1 MRIGLSI
8 VVAAALMVAGCVTAE
23 QNEAKAAA
31 AQERLAAVK
40 AESTGEKVSLNNS
53 LEEHGEMT
61 LLDDETGEEK
71 MICKYMK
78 TTGSRF
84 GNKVCATP
92 KEWEQKRIDSQENVR
107 KTQRN
112 MNAGCPSGTIC

>member
-1 MRIGLSI
+1 MAFG
-8 VVAAALMVAGCVTAE
+8 AALLVTGCVTAE

-40 AESTGEKVSLNNS
+40 AESTGEKVSLDKS
-53 LEEHGEMT
+53 LEEHGTMT
-61 LLDDETGEEK
+61 LLDDKTGEEK
-71 MICKYMK
+71 MVCKYMK

-84 GNKVCATP
+84 GKKVCATP
-92 KEWEQKRIDSQENVR
+92 REWEQKRIDSQENVR

-112 MNAGCPSGTIC
+112 MDARCPSGGVC